1 MPPPAPAPGEMRWRR
16 GNNEIHLQ
24 NVFTI
29 NEEES
34 NKSFPQTIKELS
46 RINCA
51 LWWKPLGCKHLPQI
65 GKSFAAIGTCNLST
79 NHNFVTDKV
88 FSFGQMVNQ
97 LPSPRPDRR
106 VARQRSARASAA
118 ASGVLAA
125 FLFSLPTLAIQQQLP
140 WWCGDDVM
148 LTRFRFGKLKTDLL
162 TFNFIKL
169 YNPGG
174 EWPLLPSTQTVIVS
188 KIKQL
193 GAAGAGH
200 SCVAQQCIVT
210 RGPGSRSTLVLDL
223 TPSRPARRHH
233 RYLHNLFSRH

>member
-1 MPPPAPAPGEMRWRR
+1 MEKLCCDRNLQFIYKPQSCYWQSIFFRADGKPVTISSTRTESCPPTQR
-16 GNNEIHLQ
+16 
-24 NVFTI
+24 T
-29 NEEES
+29 
-34 NKSFPQTIKELS
+34 SFS
-46 RINCA
+46 R
-51 LWWKPLGCKHLPQI
+51 
-65 GKSFAAIGTCNLST
+65 
-79 NHNFVTDKV
+79 
-88 FSFGQMVNQ
+88 SFGRFGSVS
-97 LPSPRPDRR
+97 LLSLRPRHP
-106 VARQRSARASAA
+106 AA
-118 ASGVLAA
+118 ASLM
-125 FLFSLPTLAIQQQLP
+125 I
-140 WWCGDDVM
+140 GDDVM
-148 LTRFRFGKLKTDLL
+148 LTRFRLGKLKTDLL

-174 EWPLLPSTQTVIVS
+174 ECPLLPSTQTVIVS